1 MCFLV
6 IKKGR
11 LWTRWRL
18 HDNKFSICCS
28 QRVKKT
34 PPVLKLWCYS
44 QSIMLRLWMIQVTF
58 VNKFIK
64 YWLTSLTYYSS
75 YNCWT
80 HTIIFCY
87 CNLRIASDQ
96 ITQCNAESFSGGKGS
111 LIFVS
116 CFSISCAIHAKSSSK
131 TVGDFRKYLKK
142 KMSSCNHQSSLTFFF
157 LRWCI

>member
-1 MCFLV
+1 MIDKSHLLFFLQ
-6 IKKGR
+6 
-11 LWTRWRL
+11 LL
-18 HDNKFSICCS
+18 DSYDN
-28 QRVKKT
+28 
-34 PPVLKLWCYS
+34 
-44 QSIMLRLWMIQVTF
+44 
-58 VNKFIK
+58 
-64 YWLTSLTYYSS
+64 
-75 YNCWT
+75 
-80 HTIIFCY
+80 FCY

-157 LRWCI
+157 FEVMYIACDVDSIFPINEAACFKRRLMFLCWFAGLAWLFHLGLF